1 MRENKEKTTESKET
15 EEKQIEN
22 TGRQY
27 RPLAF
32 VRESLYHG
40 DCLSRL

>member
-1 MRENKEKTTESKET
+1 MRENKEKTTETKDL
-15 EEKQIEN
+15 EKKQEEN

-32 VRESLYHG
+32 VREGLYHG